1 MLFSF
6 FSRRADYLS
15 LMRLDKPIGIFLL
28 LWPTLWGL
36 WVAAEGQPTLSITLI
51 FVLGTILTRS
61 GGCVLNDLADRKYD
75 GHVRRTKNRP
85 LVTGRVTVKEAII
98 IAGTCF
104 LLAFFLIIGLS
115 WLTMAL
121 AVVAVFLAGS
131 YPFMK
136 RWIRIP
142 QAYLGLAFSFGSLMA
157 FAAVRNDLPLE
168 AWLIFVAG
176 CFWAVAYDTEY
187 AMVDKEDDL
196 KINIKTSAITFG
208 KYDTLAVVIC
218 YGIMQF
224 CLIIL
229 GHLLDFG
236 MFYYLGLLVALIMM
250 AYHYLLIRQTD
261 PARCFKAFLH
271 NAWVGAAI
279 FVGIALD
286 YAVAM

>member
-1 MLFSF
+1 MSFSF
-6 FSRRADYLS
+6 FNKRADYFS

-36 WVAAEGQPTLSITLI
+36 WIAAEGQPTLSITLI
-51 FVLGTILTRS
+51 FVIGTILTRS

-75 GHVRRTKNRP
+75 GHVKRTKNRP

-98 IAGTCF
+98 IAAICF

-157 FAAVRNDLPLE
+157 FAAVRNELPLE
-168 AWLIFVAG
+168 AWLIFIAG
-176 CFWAVAYDTEY
+176 CFWSVAYDTEY

-196 KINIKTSAITFG
+196 KINMKTSAITFG
-208 KYDTLAVVIC
+208 RYDTLAVVIC

-224 CLIIL
+224 CLITL

-236 MFYYLGLLVALIMM
+236 VFYYLGLLVALIMM
-250 AYHYLLIRQTD
+250 AYHYLLIRHAD

-279 FVGIALD
+279 FFGIAIN